1 MQKLYFWQ
9 GSGKGLYWFSYFF
22 CMYCDRKAKEL
33 KEKKRRKEEKAKWHV
48 GFGCSAKTSCFKIQL
63 RLVAQ
68 LREFSCG
75 WFSMSFH
82 PRDAAWY
89 TLPSTR
95 AHEILHDY
103 TDTSCRT
110 SLKQFDHTRKT
121 SRWNAFTWWS
131 TCVTLLRKHH
141 NIGDGLNRPNTGC
154 FLVLHPLFFLGS
166 PRLQHFL
173 TTTW

>member
-110 SLKQFDHTRKT
+110 SLKQFDHTRKQAGGML
-121 SRWNAFTWWS
+121 SLDGQHVLRSSES
-131 TCVTLLRKHH
+131 TTISAMV
-141 NIGDGLNRPNTGC
+141 NRPNTGC

>member
-1 MQKLYFWQ
+1 L
-9 GSGKGLYWFSYFF
+9 YFF

-110 SLKQFDHTRKT
+110 SLKQCDHTRKQAGGML
-121 SRWNAFTWWS
+121 SLDGQHVLRSSES
-131 TCVTLLRKHH
+131 TTISAMV
-141 NIGDGLNRPNTGC
+141 NRPNTGC
-154 FLVLHPLFFLGS
+154 FLVLHPLFSWDRRGS
-166 PRLQHFL
+166 NIFSLPPGNQRPLAARFHI
-173 TTTW
+173 